1 MSADKQEDKSADK
14 EEREVKREIKFTEKG
29 LENFETLCKE
39 NGKLIDRAW
48 SSVEDS
54 ILSIQDS
61 EKDVKSLRKLD
72 NDIRVVFEEYTERV
86 NV

>member
-1 MSADKQEDKSADK
+1 MSADKQEPKSADK
-14 EEREVKREIKFTEKG
+14 EETEVKSEIKFTEKG
-29 LENFETLCKE
+29 LENFETLCKG

-48 SSVEDS
+48 NSVEDS

-72 NDIRVVFEEYTERV
+72 NDIRMFTQS
-86 NV
+86 